1 MGFIGVDSPCNGT
14 GLGSALLRHM
24 HQRADEQGLP
34 SYLWTV
40 MARNVTFYQR
50 NAYRIV
56 AEEVEPK
63 SNLRFWTCK
72 RDPLK

>member
-1 MGFIGVDSPCNGT
+1 
-14 GLGSALLRHM
+14 
-24 HQRADEQGLP
+24 
-34 SYLWTV
+34 